1 MSRPSNGDLIAG
13 VSVAL
18 VAIPQSLAYAE
29 LAGLPPQYGLYATA
43 LPSLLAALFVSSRY
57 LQTGPVALTALLTL
71 GALTSVAEP
80 GGTDYIQ
87 SAALLAL
94 LVGLMRLL
102 LGLVRAGR
110 VAYVLSEPVV
120 TGFTA
125 GAAVVI
131 IASQLPKIFDVD
143 VEGQVFTAALRALDK
158 PGEWSWTAIAF
169 ATATVALMI
178 GGRYVHRL
186 FPGVLVA
193 VIAGVLVSGFGGY
206 EGSVVGDLDGGFI
219 PLSLNF
225 PWSEAPSLLLPAAV
239 IALVGFAEPAAIAR
253 TYAAA
258 DRLPWNANREMVSQ
272 GVANL
277 ASAVSGAFPVGGS
290 FSRSSLNRMAGATS
304 PWSGAITGA
313 FVLVVLPLAPLL
325 EDLPTSVLGVIVIVV
340 VLRLVDVREMA
351 RLPFGSFPQALVGA
365 GTTISTIAFAP
376 RVERG
381 VLVGI
386 CLAVAVHLYREMQVL
401 APGELEEDRLV
412 VRPKG
417 VMWFATVPQLE
428 RVVRE
433 ELAGHP
439 DIATVIV
446 DLTGVGRLDY
456 SGAVALRRILER
468 LTAGGVVVSVVGIP
482 PSASAAVRAELDYYE
497 ST

>member
-1 MSRPSNGDLIAG
+1 MKIAGVSPKRGSVVTTAQGNDPRSLTRVSRPSNGDLIAG

-43 LPSLLAALFVSSRY
+43 LPALLAALFVSSRY

-71 GALTSVAEP
+71 GALSSVAVP
-80 GGTDYIQ
+80 GGPDYIQ

-102 LGLVRAGR
+102 LGVVRAGR

-131 IASQLPKIFDVD
+131 MASQLPKIFDVD
-143 VEGQVFTAALRALDK
+143 TEGQVFTAALRALESPSK
-158 PGEWSWTAIAF
+158 WSWTAIAF
-169 ATATVALMI
+169 AAATVALMI

-206 EGSVVGDLDGGFI
+206 EGSKVGDLDSGFI
-219 PLSLNF
+219 PLTLNF

-258 DRLPWNANREMVSQ
+258 DRLPWNANREMVS
-272 GVANL
+272 
-277 ASAVSGAFPVGGS
+277 
-290 FSRSSLNRMAGATS
+290 
-304 PWSGAITGA
+304 
-313 FVLVVLPLAPLL
+313 
-325 EDLPTSVLGVIVIVV
+325 
-340 VLRLVDVREMA
+340 
-351 RLPFGSFPQALVGA
+351 
-365 GTTISTIAFAP
+365 
-376 RVERG
+376 
-381 VLVGI
+381 
-386 CLAVAVHLYREMQVL
+386 
-401 APGELEEDRLV
+401 
-412 VRPKG
+412 
-417 VMWFATVPQLE
+417 
-428 RVVRE
+428 
-433 ELAGHP
+433 
-439 DIATVIV
+439 
-446 DLTGVGRLDY
+446 
-456 SGAVALRRILER
+456 
-468 LTAGGVVVSVVGIP
+468 
-482 PSASAAVRAELDYYE
+482 
-497 ST
+497 